1 MKDILSEIIAHKQT
15 EIELQKQTVSP
26 EQLQEQA
33 GIIIRENAAHH
44 RSMKQ
49 ALAASS
55 TGIISE
61 FKRRSPS
68 KGWINEAAQAEEIP
82 ASYEA
87 AGAAA
92 LSILT
97 DEKFF
102 GGTLRDIR
110 TARPLVRIPI
120 LRKDFII
127 DEYQLLQACIV
138 GADAVLLIAACL
150 SPEQCSTLTA
160 QAHELGLEV
169 LLEIHSPSELSY
181 INKEVDMVGVY
192 VDINSPKD
200 QNPEL
205 WANYMQ
211 VLNTYKQS
219 KHYIAYTR
227 FDNSP
232 EKPVNEGSYLRSLPD
247 SLDIVALCNP
257 GNISD
262 NDREDILLLREK
274 STRVIYLV
282 DYAAQAA
289 TFTDAAALGTWLD
302 KAVTAATELNLDGF
316 AFTGVRLYS
325 GTDAEMAARKEA
337 AQLIVSKLSAATGGG
352 KLLVFEG
359 NPGFIESADLEKL
372 NYIVL
377 NTADLTNVSELNLL
391 IAGLPDSNVLPRE
404 KVLLSARIGDQ
415 IVDEK
420 NEKQSVVPLMTDCV
434 AAMGPLGGLA
444 IHNIGSDYYSAN
456 MNYETTRTAIQ
467 QMNPSK

>member
-138 GADAVLLIAACL
+138 GADAVLLIASCL

-181 INKEVDMVGVY
+181 INKEVDMVGVNNRNLGSF
-192 VDINSPKD
+192 VTDVENSFRIARQLRESTHGPASPLLVSESGISDPETICRLRAAGFRGFLIGETFMKTA
-200 QNPEL
+200 NPGETL
-205 WANYMQ
+205 KEFIQ
-211 VLNTYKQS
+211 
-219 KHYIAYTR
+219 
-227 FDNSP
+227 
-232 EKPVNEGSYLRSLPD
+232 D
-247 SLDIVALCNP
+247 SLLI
-257 GNISD
+257 D
-262 NDREDILLLREK
+262 N
-274 STRVIYLV
+274 
-282 DYAAQAA
+282 
-289 TFTDAAALGTWLD
+289 
-302 KAVTAATELNLDGF
+302 
-316 AFTGVRLYS
+316 
-325 GTDAEMAARKEA
+325 
-337 AQLIVSKLSAATGGG
+337 
-352 KLLVFEG
+352 
-359 NPGFIESADLEKL
+359 
-372 NYIVL
+372 
-377 NTADLTNVSELNLL
+377 
-391 IAGLPDSNVLPRE
+391 
-404 KVLLSARIGDQ
+404 
-415 IVDEK
+415 
-420 NEKQSVVPLMTDCV
+420 
-434 AAMGPLGGLA
+434 
-444 IHNIGSDYYSAN
+444 
-456 MNYETTRTAIQ
+456 
-467 QMNPSK
+467 

>member
-15 EIELQKQTVSP
+15 EIELQKQTVSL

-33 GIIIRENAAHH
+33 GIIIRENAAHR

-68 KGWINEAAQAEEIP
+68 KGWINEAARAEEIP
-82 ASYEA
+82 AAYEA

-169 LLEIHSPSELSY
+169 LLEIHRAEEL
-181 INKEVDMVGVY
+181 D
-192 VDINSPKD
+192 
-200 QNPEL
+200 
-205 WANYMQ
+205 
-211 VLNTYKQS
+211 
-219 KHYIAYTR
+219 
-227 FDNSP
+227 
-232 EKPVNEGSYLRSLPD
+232 
-247 SLDIVALCNP
+247 ALCNSVDVVGVNNRDLTTFHTDP
-257 GNISD
+257 AQSFALIQHIPQQFVTISESGLTD
-262 NDREDILLLREK
+262 PQTVAQLR
-274 STRVIYLV
+274 
-282 DYAAQAA
+282 QAGFNGFLMGERFMK
-289 TFTDAAALGTWLD
+289 TSNPAAALQTFIQ
-302 KAVTAATELNLDGF
+302 ELTRCSSHN
-316 AFTGVRLYS
+316 
-325 GTDAEMAARKEA
+325 EAR
-337 AQLIVSKLSAATGGG
+337 S
-352 KLLVFEG
+352 
-359 NPGFIESADLEKL
+359 
-372 NYIVL
+372 
-377 NTADLTNVSELNLL
+377 
-391 IAGLPDSNVLPRE
+391 
-404 KVLLSARIGDQ
+404 
-415 IVDEK
+415 
-420 NEKQSVVPLMTDCV
+420 
-434 AAMGPLGGLA
+434 
-444 IHNIGSDYYSAN
+444 
-456 MNYETTRTAIQ
+456 
-467 QMNPSK
+467 

>member
-33 GIIIRENAAHH
+33 GIIIRENAAHR

-97 DEKFF
+97 DERFF

-138 GADAVLLIAACL
+138 GADAVLLIASCL

-181 INKEVDMVGVY
+181 INKEVDMVGVNNRNLGSF
-192 VDINSPKD
+192 VTDVENSFRIARQLRESTHGPASPLLVSESGISDPETICRLRAAGFRGFLIGETFMKTA
-200 QNPEL
+200 NPGETL
-205 WANYMQ
+205 KEFIQ
-211 VLNTYKQS
+211 
-219 KHYIAYTR
+219 
-227 FDNSP
+227 
-232 EKPVNEGSYLRSLPD
+232 D
-247 SLDIVALCNP
+247 SLLI
-257 GNISD
+257 D
-262 NDREDILLLREK
+262 N
-274 STRVIYLV
+274 
-282 DYAAQAA
+282 
-289 TFTDAAALGTWLD
+289 
-302 KAVTAATELNLDGF
+302 
-316 AFTGVRLYS
+316 
-325 GTDAEMAARKEA
+325 
-337 AQLIVSKLSAATGGG
+337 
-352 KLLVFEG
+352 
-359 NPGFIESADLEKL
+359 
-372 NYIVL
+372 
-377 NTADLTNVSELNLL
+377 
-391 IAGLPDSNVLPRE
+391 
-404 KVLLSARIGDQ
+404 
-415 IVDEK
+415 
-420 NEKQSVVPLMTDCV
+420 
-434 AAMGPLGGLA
+434 
-444 IHNIGSDYYSAN
+444 
-456 MNYETTRTAIQ
+456 
-467 QMNPSK
+467 